1 MHYVWIWKLAR
12 PPTEG
17 WNSSEEDF
25 LLTRKCFLFEVKRK
39 LTDVLGKL
47 FQCRL
52 LRILPCFMMK
62 RWWPVKIYLLSNT
75 TLNPSEIE
83 QNLTFWRQRA
93 NLLRCFPCFSA
104 DQDNKSRTRREFWP
118 QAAFWQGCIFCP
130 QTLKLPQK
138 RWSARWKFLYLPQFC
153 AISLFIFEKIGQ
165 SLINYV

>member
-1 MHYVWIWKLAR
+1 MKVILMMTMSPLAWKCWHNLRDDRSMHYVWIWKLAR

-25 LLTRKCFLFEVKRK
+25 LSTRKCFLFEVKRK

-93 NLLRCFPCFSA
+93 ILLRCFPCFAA
-104 DQDNKSRTRREFWP
+104 DQDNKSRITDNFVFWVETRRSSWLN
-118 QAAFWQGCIFCP
+118 WN
-130 QTLKLPQK
+130 L
-138 RWSARWKFLYLPQFC
+138 WS
-153 AISLFIFEKIGQ
+153 
-165 SLINYV
+165 